1 MKHIDIS
8 LPLQDKSMPNFLDLR
23 QTSKK
28 YFMLQK
34 KDSLQVKVKTN
45 HWNTDP
51 LINILA
57 GFLYH
62 GNSNLDSFAQ
72 DKNNQQEDD
81 QQNSQENTWQYITTW
96 YHIYTVTDFQ

>member
-34 KDSLQVKVKTN
+34 KDSLQVKTN
-45 HWNTDP
+45 HWNTDHYSTY
-51 LINILA
+51 L
-57 GFLYH
+57 
-62 GNSNLDSFAQ
+62 LDSFIMAIAIWILLRRTRTINRRMTN
-72 DKNNQQEDD
+72 KIVRKIPGNTQQLD
-81 QQNSQENTWQYITTW
+81 I
-96 YHIYTVTDFQ
+96 I